1 MEESDSRIVC
11 ITKSDLPIMLPRLPA
26 TAFQSLFER
35 FPESLVRVVQVIMV
49 RLQRVTFTALHNYLG
64 LSTEL
69 INKHSDVDLTS
80 LAINAI
86 SPQDGPGPQ
95 KRPSTVSGVSESDT
109 EAKVDQ
115 PGKLIHCMYQAPR

>member
-1 MEESDSRIVC
+1 
-11 ITKSDLPIMLPRLPA
+11 MLPRLPA

-86 SPQDGPGPQ
+86 SAQDVPGPQ

-115 PGKLIHCMYQAPR
+115 PG